1 MSDKQDRVAPRTA
14 TDLERKYNFGKTF
27 AEMLGLINDSR
38 EKVDKVESGLR
49 DEINETAT
57 SLRRTTAEIT
67 MQAEQITKIYE
78 NIDGVNTSISEVRKS
93 VETKMDADALT
104 VQVKKELENGVTL
117 GSGYSFTDDG
127 LNISKFGEAM
137 KNQLDHTGMYVTR
150 NGEDI
155 LTANKDGVKA
165 KDLHATT
172 YLKIGSG
179 DGRSRFEDYGID
191 RVGCFWIGG

>member
-49 DEINETAT
+49 DEIKNTAT
-57 SLRRTTAEIT
+57 ELKRDSESVYAK
-67 MQAEQITKIYE
+67 AEQVTKIYE
-78 NIDGVNTSISEVRKS
+78 TIDGVNTSISEVRNS
-93 VETKMDADALT
+93 VEAKMDADDFTIKVREEMA
-104 VQVKKELENGVTL
+104 NGVTL
-117 GSGYSFTDDG
+117 ESGYSFTNDG
-127 LNISKFGEAM
+127 LNISKSGEAM
-137 KNQLDHTGMYVTR
+137 KNKLDHTGMYVTR
-150 NGEDI
+150 NGDEL
-155 LTANKDGVKA
+155 LTANNDGVKA